1 MALANNILKNLQS
14 NFPHINKVYAKS
26 GNSSCDR
33 NFLGPEALCR
43 LNNYGND
50 LCRYDFNNP
59 CKGKD
64 QCERESANAK
74 TILRS
79 YSQEKDDILTA
90 DDIAEGMFYGF
101 GVQSAEIC
109 VAMNDQT
116 KTSFTG
122 KKTKN
127 LTSNYSFGLVK
138 IFLCHM

>member
-1 MALANNILKNLQS
+1 MQNQATQAAIATLLVQKRCAD
-14 NFPHINKVYAKS
+14 
-26 GNSSCDR
+26 C
-33 NFLGPEALCR
+33 
-43 LNNYGND
+43 NNYGND

-116 KTSFTG
+116 KLSFTR
-122 KKTKN
+122 KKTKH